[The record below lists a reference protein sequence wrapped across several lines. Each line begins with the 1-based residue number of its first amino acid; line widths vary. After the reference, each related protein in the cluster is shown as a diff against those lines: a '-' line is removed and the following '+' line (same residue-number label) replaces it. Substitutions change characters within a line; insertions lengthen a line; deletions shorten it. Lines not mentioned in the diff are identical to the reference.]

1 MILRNISG
9 VKNMRKLTENILDK
23 FSIDYLRNQVLKN
36 AYGNDDTVIAGLDP
50 RVLLVWYLFF
60 GLVPWFLND
69 VVFLLGLF
77 LFVVMT
83 TKAARI
89 APLVLFL
96 FCLGVFSQTGYL
108 FIAALFFGGSL
119 DTAAPL
125 LVMTLKV
132 AIVSLASITVFS
144 GLNPDRLANGM
155 LWFGCPG
162 QLSFSISF
170 AYRILPVLMEE
181 FQNILLSYR
190 LRGCPP
196 KKEGFIGKIRYLGY
210 QVKMIIQSFYPLMLN
225 TAKRSRTTVEA
236 LELRG
241 YRYSIQNPAVRRM
254 KLSML
259 KITRADLMFIGI
271 SAVWVCAD
279 LLLSVLISR

>member
-1 MILRNISG
+1 MH
-9 VKNMRKLTENILDK
+9 KLTESILDK
-23 FSIDYLRNQVLKN
+23 FSMDYLRNQVLKN

-69 VVFLLGLF
+69 LVILLGLF
-77 LFVVMT
+77 IFVALT
-83 TKAARI
+83 TRAAKI

-108 FIAALFFGGSL
+108 LIAALFFGGDAS
-119 DTAAPL
+119 TVAPL

-132 AIVSLASITVFS
+132 AVVSLASITVFS
-144 GLNPDRLANGM
+144 GLDPDRLANGM
-155 LWFGCPG
+155 LWFGCPD

-190 LRGCPP
+190 LRGNPP
-196 KKEGFIGKIRYLGY
+196 AKKTFPGKIRYLFY
-210 QVKMIIQSFYPLMLN
+210 QIKLIIQAFYPLMLN

-236 LELRG
+236 LEIKG
-241 YRYSIQNPAVRRM
+241 YRYALKNPTVKKM
-254 KLSML
+254 KLAML
-259 KITRADLMFIGI
+259 KVTRNDGI
-271 SAVWVCAD
+271 FAAMSIVWTVLCVLVSAVSP
-279 LLLSVLISR
+279 L

>member
-1 MILRNISG
+1 MP
-9 VKNMRKLTENILDK
+9 KLSENILDK

-36 AYGNDDTVIAGLDP
+36 AYGNDDTVIAKLDP
-50 RVLLVWYLFF
+50 RVLLIWYLFF
-60 GLVPWFLND
+60 GLVPWFLKD
-69 VVFLLGLF
+69 VILLLCLF
-77 LFVVMT
+77 LFVALT
-83 TKAARI
+83 TRAAKI

-96 FCLGVFSQTGYL
+96 FCLGVFTQTGYL
-108 FIAALFFGGSL
+108 FIAALFFGGNAQ
-119 DTAAPL
+119 TIVPL

-132 AIVSLASITVFS
+132 AVVSLASVTVFS
-144 GLNPDRLANGM
+144 GLDPDRLASGM

-190 LRGCPP
+190 LRGNPP
-196 KKEGFIGKIRYLGY
+196 SNRTLFGKIRYLCY
-210 QVKMIIQSFYPLMLN
+210 QVKMVIQSFYPLMLN

-241 YRYSIQNPAVRRM
+241 YRYSVKDPRVRRM
-254 KLSML
+254 KLAML
-259 KITRADLMFIGI
+259 KVSRTDVAFIVFSI
-271 SAVWVCAD
+271 CWVC
-279 LLLSVLISR
+279 LSAGVSAGLGKVLFA

>member
-1 MILRNISG
+1 MH
-9 VKNMRKLTENILDK
+9 KLTESILDK
-23 FSIDYLRNQVLKN
+23 FSMDYLRNQVLKN

-69 VVFLLGLF
+69 LVILLGLF
-77 LFVVMT
+77 IFVALT
-83 TKAARI
+83 TRAAKI

-108 FIAALFFGGSL
+108 LIAALFFGGDAS
-119 DTAAPL
+119 TVAPL

-132 AIVSLASITVFS
+132 AVVSLTSITVFS
-144 GLNPDRLANGM
+144 GLDPDRLANGM
-155 LWFGCPG
+155 LWFGCPD

-190 LRGCPP
+190 LRGNPP
-196 KKEGFIGKIRYLGY
+196 AKKTFPGKIRYLFY
-210 QVKMIIQSFYPLMLN
+210 QIKLIIQAFYPLMLN

-236 LELRG
+236 LEIKG
-241 YRYSIQNPAVRRM
+241 YRYALKNPTVKKM
-254 KLSML
+254 KLAML
-259 KITRADLMFIGI
+259 KVTRNDGI
-271 SAVWVCAD
+271 FAAVSIVWTVLCVLVSAVSP
-279 LLLSVLISR
+279 L

>member
-1 MILRNISG
+1 MH
-9 VKNMRKLTENILDK
+9 KLTENILDK
-23 FSIDYLRNQVLKN
+23 LSIDYLRNQVLKN

-50 RVLLVWYLFF
+50 RILLVWYLFF
-60 GLVPWFLND
+60 GLVPWFLTD
-69 VVFLLGLF
+69 VVLLLCLF
-77 LFVVMT
+77 IFVVLT
-83 TKAARI
+83 TRAARI

-96 FCLGVFSQTGYL
+96 FCVGVFSQTGYL
-108 FIAALFFGGSL
+108 FIVALFFGGNAE
-119 DTAAPL
+119 TIAPL

-132 AIVSLASITVFS
+132 AVVSLASITVFS
-144 GLNPDRLANGM
+144 GLDPDRLANGM

-190 LRGCPP
+190 LRGNPP
-196 KKEGFIGKIRYLGY
+196 SRRGLLGKIRYLGY
-210 QVKMIIQSFYPLMLN
+210 QIRMIIQAFYPLMLN

-241 YRYSIQNPAVRRM
+241 YRYSVQDPRIKRM
-254 KLSML
+254 KLAML
-259 KITRADLMFIGI
+259 RVTRADIIFVCISVAWVGVSMIL
-271 SAVWVCAD
+271 SAV
-279 LLLSVLISR
+279 L

>member
-1 MILRNISG
+1 MH
-9 VKNMRKLTENILDK
+9 KLTESILDK
-23 FSIDYLRNQVLKN
+23 FSMDYLRNQVLKN

-69 VVFLLGLF
+69 LVILLGLF
-77 LFVVMT
+77 IFVALT
-83 TKAARI
+83 TRAAKI

-108 FIAALFFGGSL
+108 LIAALFFGGDAS
-119 DTAAPL
+119 TVAPL

-132 AIVSLASITVFS
+132 AVVSLASITVFS
-144 GLNPDRLANGM
+144 GLDPDRLANGM
-155 LWFGCPG
+155 LWFGCPD

-190 LRGCPP
+190 LRGNPP
-196 KKEGFIGKIRYLGY
+196 AKKTFPGKIRYLFY
-210 QVKMIIQSFYPLMLN
+210 QIKLIIQAFYPLMLN

-236 LELRG
+236 LEIKG
-241 YRYSIQNPAVRRM
+241 YRYALKNPTVKKM
-254 KLSML
+254 KLAML
-259 KITRADLMFIGI
+259 KVTRNDGI
-271 SAVWVCAD
+271 FAAVSMVWTVLCVLVSAVSP
-279 LLLSVLISR
+279 L

>member
-1 MILRNISG
+1 MH
-9 VKNMRKLTENILDK
+9 KLTESILDK
-23 FSIDYLRNQVLKN
+23 FSMDYLRNQVLKN

-69 VVFLLGLF
+69 LVILLGLF
-77 LFVVMT
+77 IFVALT
-83 TKAARI
+83 TRAAKI

-108 FIAALFFGGSL
+108 LIAALFFGGDAS
-119 DTAAPL
+119 TVAPL

-132 AIVSLASITVFS
+132 AVVSLASITVFS
-144 GLNPDRLANGM
+144 GLDPDRLANGM
-155 LWFGCPG
+155 LWFGCPN

-190 LRGCPP
+190 LRGNPP
-196 KKEGFIGKIRYLGY
+196 AKKTFPGKIRYLFY
-210 QVKMIIQSFYPLMLN
+210 QIKLIIQAFYPLMLN

-236 LELRG
+236 LEIKG
-241 YRYSIQNPAVRRM
+241 YRYALKNPTVKKM
-254 KLSML
+254 KLAML
-259 KITRADLMFIGI
+259 KVTRNDGI
-271 SAVWVCAD
+271 FAAVSIVWTVLCVLVSAVSP
-279 LLLSVLISR
+279 L